1 MTKRSLAL
9 NPGTDFDIK
18 NVLSHYQAQ
27 QAFQAGEVFL
37 IELDRCLKFVQTFPK
52 AGSLRLGHELGRRN
66 IRTWSMNKFP
76 FLLLYKET
84 QSHVDIL
91 RVLHQRL
98 VSDTPIKHRPLKG
111 QI

>member
-9 NPGTDFDIK
+9 NPGADFDIK
-18 NVLSHYQAQ
+18 DVLIHYQAQ
-27 QAFQAGEVFL
+27 QAFQAGEGFL
-37 IELDRCLKFVQTFPK
+37 VELDRCLKFVQTFPK

-66 IRTWSMNKFP
+66 IRTWPMNKFP

-91 RVLHQRL
+91 RVLHQN
-98 VSDTPIKHRPLKG
+98 SDIPRWLKD
-111 QI
+111 

>member
-9 NPGTDFDIK
+9 NPGADFDIK
-18 NVLSHYQAQ
+18 GVLSHYQAQ

-37 IELDRCLKFVQTFPK
+37 TELGQCLRFVTTFPR
-52 AGSLRLGHELGRRN
+52 AGSLKLGHELSRRN
-66 IRTWSMNKFP
+66 IRTWPMNKFP

-91 RVLHQRL
+91 RVLHQS
-98 VSDTPIKHRPLKG
+98 SDIPRWLKD
-111 QI
+111 